1 MRRMATIAAAV
12 LALALGVG
20 NAHALGVEVG
30 AFGGMSFPV
39 LQDDAGQGSIFGVRV
54 PVKLI
59 PMLTVEPFYA
69 SSMLGDK
76 TQDFAGLSYTS
87 DGGNMTSFGANVLLA
102 SGGPIS
108 FYPLVGITSQKYTR
122 AGAADINEGG
132 WNFGLGLGFSLMPM
146 FSVHV
151 RGELNMLTT
160 GDTSRKWGNATV
172 GLNYKLPFGG
182 K

>member
-1 MRRMATIAAAV
+1 MAAIAAAV

-39 LQDDAGQGSIFGVRV
+39 VQEDVAQGSIFGVRV

-59 PMLTVEPFYA
+59 PLITVEPFYS

-87 DGGNMTSFGANVLLA
+87 DGGQMTSFGANVMLTT
-102 SGGPIS
+102 GGPVS

-122 AGAADINEGG
+122 SGSSDINESG
-132 WNFGLGLGFSLMPM
+132 WNFGLGLGFAPMPM
-146 FSVHV
+146 FNVHI

-160 GDTSRKWGNATV
+160 GDTSRKFANATI